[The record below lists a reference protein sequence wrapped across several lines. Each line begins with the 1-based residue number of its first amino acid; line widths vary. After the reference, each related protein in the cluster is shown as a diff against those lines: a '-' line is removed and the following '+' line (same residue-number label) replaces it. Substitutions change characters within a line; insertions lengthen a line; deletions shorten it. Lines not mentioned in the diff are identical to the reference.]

1 LQLQLV
7 TAAGI
12 SRKLE
17 SATQAFPIG
26 VGIGLA
32 LFGLQSFTDWAK
44 DNKEDK
50 MKVSKTRLQDELDR
64 LPRFPCKALAICL
77 GLILC
82 PLVSSADSGV
92 EWGKRALKIQNQID
106 FATRFYNSFWVG
118 THNSYNARM
127 WGYTTDPNQKRK
139 PQDQLE
145 SGAVELTYDIYW
157 SADQMKLCH
166 GSCGAPDKTFREG
179 LDEIRDFLDEHPEA
193 VVMLKLEVTGST
205 IDGKWSKL
213 TDQLDGAIGKRIYKP
228 SHAGLSTGCQTLDP
242 ASITKRTIL
251 AKGKNLI
258 VVVTPEPKHGCT
270 SDGGWNN
277 LVFTGFKIQDTSTG
291 TPSTAYKFTTPK
303 DSTQCL
309 ANKQDSKQDMQR
321 VHDGHTWNGVGDGND
336 TNVLTPSS
344 YQGYMRGGLNVFEL
358 FNFNGENADTKY
370 PFLKPQDLVWSWRE
384 GEPNNMNDEEDCAVA
399 EINGHFNDVVCTGT
413 YRFTCY
419 DQTTGIWKFTVAK
432 GSFSLGDARCK
443 AEFGSSYSFAVPVNP
458 YEQDKMKLAM
468 PNASPAIGSTESVWV
483 NYQDLRMEGQWVAN
497 SSNYTPYTY
506 TKIATVGGD
515 GGSSFDDFGQMKV
528 DVHRGSPRRVI
539 KVTMRGGAR
548 LDMVGLAYSSSG
560 TVIEHGGSG
569 GTYKEMAI
577 ADNEYISHYATCSAY
592 YNGSK
597 RVFYLALWKNTGQ
610 SISAGTWVDK
620 DHCTGQIPV
629 PAGQTLFGFHG
640 RSGENVDAL
649 GFYFRVPGT

>member
-1 LQLQLV
+1 MP
-7 TAAGI
+7 
-12 SRKLE
+12 SK
-17 SATQAFPIG
+17 SAIVRWLSLGALS
-26 VGIGLA
+26 IGLGWA
-32 LFGLQSFTDWAK
+32 LSPATA
-44 DNKEDK
+44 
-50 MKVSKTRLQDELDR
+50 R
-64 LPRFPCKALAICL
+64 
-77 GLILC
+77 
-82 PLVSSADSGV
+82 ADSGV

-106 FATRFYNSFWVG
+106 FATPFYNSFWVG

-127 WGYTTDPNQKRK
+127 WGYTTDPSQKRK

-166 GSCGAPDKTFREG
+166 GSCGAGDKTFREG

-193 VVMLKLEVTGST
+193 VVMLKLEVTGSA

-242 ASITKRTIL
+242 AAITKRTIL

-258 VVVTPEPKHGCT
+258 VIVTPEPKHGCA

-277 LVFTGFKIQDTSTG
+277 LVFTGFKIQDTSTN
-291 TPSTAYKFTTPK
+291 TSSTSYKFTKPK
-303 DSTQCL
+303 DSADCL
-309 ANKQDSKQDMQR
+309 TKKEDSKKDMQR
-321 VHDGHTWNGVGDGND
+321 EHDGHTWKGIGDGND

-344 YQGYMRGGLNVFEL
+344 YQGYMRGGLNIFEL
-358 FNFNGENADTKY
+358 FNFNGDSAETNY

-384 GEPNNMNDEEDCAVA
+384 GEPSGDGDCAVVSMDSVNSDA
-399 EINGHFNDVVCTGT
+399 RFSDTACDGT
-413 YRFTCY
+413 HYFACLLPNNE
-419 DQTTGIWKFTVAK
+419 WKFTDSQGTFSQGYSK
-432 GSFSLGDARCK
+432 CQSFVGAT
-443 AEFGSSYSFAVPVNP
+443 FAAPVNP
-458 YEQDKMKLAM
+458 YEHEKLRTALKAKM
-468 PNASPAIGSTESVWV
+468 PGIQFWV
-483 NYQDLRMEGQWVAN
+483 NYQDLRLEGQWVAN

-506 TKIATVGGD
+506 TKIAAVGGD
-515 GGSSFDDFGQMKV
+515 GGSSFGDFGEMKV

-539 KVTMRGGAR
+539 KVMLRGGAR

-560 TVIEHGGSG
+560 TVIEHGGGG
-569 GTYKEMAI
+569 GTYKEMTI
-577 ADNEYISHYATCSAY
+577 AENEYISSYATCSAY
-592 YNGSK
+592 HNGSK

-610 SISAGTWVDK
+610 YISAGTWVDNE
-620 DHCTGQIPV
+620 HCTGQQPV

-640 RSGENVDAL
+640 RSGESIDAL